1 MSDTLRNRIQMVL
14 ASIGIFVAGYLSI
27 TTWLGVDAACGKSGG
42 CGEVAA
48 SKYASIAGLPVAHLG
63 LLTYVVL
70 FALSFMKTWN
80 GDPQKSAHK
89 AGLFITAA
97 GFGFSAYLMYASLVL
112 LKATCWWCIASAITM
127 TLLFVAHLI
136 KTRESEAAPHF
147 SPAWTGVP
155 LVVSLI
161 ALIVTINATEV
172 KIPPLEGYTIEKLTP
187 PTPNRFG
194 PPDAKVTVIEFY
206 DITCPHC
213 AASYK
218 ELKSMITE
226 GGKLSVIMRHFPL
239 RSPGHE
245 MGLPAAVFSEMAA
258 EKGQYFQFVEAA
270 FAQQDKLDI
279 PGMLK
284 VLESMG
290 IDPEEAKRRAQD
302 KNDPAFQRVV
312 FDVGEADRLGLIQTP
327 TFYVGLPGKQ
337 VYPARINTMKEVL
350 AKPELRSQWDV
361 SLK

>member
-14 ASIGIFVAGYLSI
+14 ASIGIFVAGYLSL
-27 TTWLGVDAACGKSGG
+27 TTLLSIDAACGRGGG
-42 CGEVAA
+42 CASVA
-48 SKYASIAGLPVAHLG
+48 SSEYAAIAGVPVAYLG
-63 LLTYVVL
+63 FFAYLVL
-70 FALSFMKTWN
+70 FVLGFMKTLS
-80 GDPQKSAHK
+80 GDPQKSLHK
-89 AGLFITAA
+89 AGLFISAA
-97 GFGFSAYLMYASLVL
+97 GFGFSAYLMYASFVL
-112 LKATCWWCIASAITM
+112 LKATCWWCLASAITM
-127 TLLFVAHLI
+127 TLLFVSHLI
-136 KTRESEAAPHF
+136 KTREGEATSHF

-155 LVVSLI
+155 LVVSIL

-172 KIPPLEGYTIEKLTP
+172 KIPPLEGYTIEQLTP
-187 PTPNRFG
+187 PSPNRFG

-270 FAQQDKLDI
+270 FELQETLDV
-279 PGMLK
+279 PSMLGI
-284 VLESMG
+284 LEGMG
-290 IDPEEAKRRAQD
+290 IDPEEARRRAQD
-302 KNDPAFQRVV
+302 KNDPAFERVV
-312 FDVGEADRLGLIQTP
+312 HDVGEADRLGLAETP

-337 VYPARINTMKEVL
+337 VYPARISTMKEVL

-361 SLK
+361 SGK